1 MESTILD
8 HLSAWGEYDK
18 PTESISTEVNGHKIS
33 DIRIEQ
39 TYKGN
44 YHLMAN
50 IDGVQRKFV
59 IGKNKEEY
67 AEIER
72 TSIANITSNRLIEMA
87 KRFFS
92 STLGLK

>member
-1 MESTILD
+1 
-8 HLSAWGEYDK
+8 
-18 PTESISTEVNGHKIS
+18 
-33 DIRIEQ
+33 
-39 TYKGN
+39 
-44 YHLMAN
+44 MAN

-72 TSIANITSNRLIEMA
+72 TSIANITCTRLLEMA
-87 KRFFS
+87 IRIFS